1 MLYADPQH
9 DFRANNNS
17 AGTSSLS
24 WHDGVGPIAIFF
36 ALLLHVSVVVIMTVG
51 IPFLPEPKMTEITN
65 IVAVE
70 FVEIAEN
77 TESDREVSRAKN
89 EDEKTSAAVKKPDV
103 KPNVEAKAEKPK
115 PRSAPTVD
123 AKSQPLTV
131 SKDKNNESDAPPPT
145 DVVPLPEELKIE
157 KPEKNLAPIKPK
169 KPNKRPKKPEPKAVK
184 EEKSFDSVLKNLQET
199 ENTQAAAEEG
209 EQAQSA
215 APKTPTLG
223 QRITVSELDALRGQ
237 LAECWNVLA
246 GANFDH
252 ALVVYIKLYMNPD
265 RTVRRYEIK
274 DQLRYTT
281 DSFFRAAADA
291 AARAVNNPSCSPL
304 KLPAGKY
311 DQWKVIT
318 VKFDPREML

>member
-1 MLYADPQH
+1 MLQADGQH
-9 DFRANNNS
+9 DFRADTNS
-17 AGTSSLS
+17 AEASLLS
-24 WHDGVGPIAIFF
+24 WHEGVGPIAIFF
-36 ALLLHVSVVVIMTVG
+36 SFLLHISVVVIMTVG
-51 IPFLPEPKMTEITN
+51 LPFLPEPPVTEITN

-89 EDEKTSAAVKKPDV
+89 KDEKTRAKIKKPDV
-103 KPNVEAKAEKPK
+103 KPNVDAKAEKPK

-131 SKDKNNESDAPPPT
+131 SKDKGADSTPPPA
-145 DVVPLPEELKIE
+145 DAVPLPEELKIE

-169 KPNKRPKKPEPKAVK
+169 KPNKRPKKPEPKAAK
-184 EEKSFDSVLKNLQET
+184 PEKSFDSVLKNLQIT
-199 ENTQAAAEEG
+199 DNSQAAPDEG
-209 EQAQSA
+209 EQAQNA

-246 GANFDH
+246 GANFDS
-252 ALVVYIKLYMNPD
+252 ALVVYIKLHMNPD

-274 DQLRYTT
+274 DKLRYST
-281 DSFFRAAADA
+281 DSFFRAAADS